1 MWLFPQTPHLMPE
14 YRLLALHDSS
24 QVGDQEPLGLNCEV
38 MSQPTKDKKAAQ
50 FGVTPR
56 SVDFNDWYNE
66 IVIKADLADDSP
78 VRGSMVVKPYGWAL
92 WENIQ
97 GVLDKRFKETNHEAL
112 AFPMLIPMSFL
123 QKEASHVEGF
133 APELAVVTHGGGQ
146 ELEEPLVVR
155 PTSETII
162 GHMWSKWVRSYRDLP
177 LLQYQWGSV
186 VRWELRPRKF
196 LRTTEF
202 YWHEGHTAHA
212 SQDEALEETLKLLEI
227 YRTFARDYA
236 AMPVIAG
243 LKTDSERFAGAV
255 ATYSIEA
262 MMGDGK
268 ALQAGTSHYL
278 GQNFAKAFEVA
289 FQDENQVRQYAH
301 TTSWAISTRIIGGII
316 MTHGDDKGL
325 IMPPKLAPFQV
336 VIVPITKS
344 DNRDAML
351 EAARFVATELR
362 ALGVRVKVDERE
374 GLSNGFKYNDWELRG
389 VPYRLELGPRDLEAG
404 NVVLA
409 SRLGGDKEILPRAQA
424 IAELPLRLQAFQAQ
438 LLQNATEFRDARIKT
453 ADTWDEF
460 VRLIEEGFFV
470 RAFHC
475 GDPISEREIKEKT
488 KATTRNI
495 PLDSEGELGARE
507 TGACIH
513 TGKPA
518 AYGKRVIFARSY

>member
-1 MWLFPQTPHLMPE
+1 
-14 YRLLALHDSS
+14 
-24 QVGDQEPLGLNCEV
+24 

-212 SQDEALEETLKLLEI
+212 SQEEALEETLMLLEI
-227 YRTFARDYA
+227 YRSFARDYA

-289 FQDENQVRQYAH
+289 FQDENQVQQYAH

-344 DNRDAML
+344 DNRDVMIS
-351 EAARFVATELR
+351 AARSVATELR

-409 SRLGGDKEILPRAQA
+409 SRLGGEKEILPRAQA
-424 IAELPLRLQAFQAQ
+424 IAELPAKLEAFQAQ

-453 ADTWDEF
+453 ADTWEDF

-475 GDPISEREIKEKT
+475 GDPVSEREIKEKT

-507 TGACIH
+507 TGVCIH

>member
-1 MWLFPQTPHLMPE
+1 
-14 YRLLALHDSS
+14 
-24 QVGDQEPLGLNCEV
+24 
-38 MSQPTKDKKAAQ
+38 MSNQKAQQ

-56 SVDFNDWYNE
+56 SQDFNEWYND
-66 IVIKADLADDSP
+66 VVLKADLADDSP
-78 VRGSMVVKPYGWAL
+78 VRGAMVVKPYGWAL

-97 GVLDKRFKETNHEAL
+97 KILDAEFKATGHEAMAYPL
-112 AFPMLIPMSFL
+112 FIPMSFL
-123 QKEASHVEGF
+123 QKEAQHVEGF

-162 GHMWSKWVRSYRDLP
+162 GHMWSKWVKSYRDLP

-212 SQDEALEETLKLLEI
+212 THKEAMEETLRLLDI
-227 YRTFARDYA
+227 YRNFAKDYC

-243 LKTDSERFAGAV
+243 RKTPSEKFAGAED
-255 ATYSIEA
+255 TFSIEA

-278 GQNFAKAFEVA
+278 GTNFSKAFDVA
-289 FQDENQVRQYAH
+289 YQDENQKQQFAH

-325 IMPPKLAPFQV
+325 VLPPKLAPHQV
-336 VIVPITKS
+336 VIVPIFKN
-344 DNRDAML
+344 DNKTQML
-351 EAARFVATELR
+351 EAARTLATELR
-362 ALGVRVKVDERE
+362 ATGVRVKIDERE
-374 GLSNGFKYNDWELRG
+374 GLSNGFKYNDWEMRG

-404 NVVLA
+404 VVVLA
-409 SRLGGDKEILPRAQA
+409 SRIGTEKQILPRTEIVAGMAQKLEDFQS
-424 IAELPLRLQAFQAQ
+424 ELFNRAVA
-438 LLQNATEFRDARIKT
+438 FRDSRIKT
-453 ADTWDEF
+453 ADTWEEF
-460 VRLIEEGFFV
+460 TTHIEAGFFV

-475 GDPISEREIKEKT
+475 GDAASEKEIKEKT
-488 KATTRNI
+488 KATTRCV
-495 PLDSEGELGARE
+495 PLDGEVYGQAEEGV
-507 TGACIH
+507 CIH
-513 TGKPA
+513 TGKPS
-518 AYGKRVIFARSY
+518 AYGKRIIFAKAY

>member
-1 MWLFPQTPHLMPE
+1 MAKQ
-14 YRLLALHDSS
+14 DKSS
-24 QVGDQEPLGLNCEV
+24 QY
-38 MSQPTKDKKAAQ
+38 
-50 FGVTPR
+50 GVTPR

-66 IVIKADLADDSP
+66 VVMKADLADDSP
-78 VRGSMVVKPYGWAL
+78 VRGAMVVKPYGWAL
-92 WENIQ
+92 WENVQKI
-97 GVLDKRFKETNHEAL
+97 LDAEFKATNHEAL
-112 AFPMLIPMSFL
+112 AFPMFIPMSFL
-123 QKEASHVEGF
+123 QKEAQHVEGF
-133 APELAVVTHGGGQ
+133 APELAVVTHAGGQ

-212 SQDEALEETLKLLEI
+212 SHEEALEETLRILEI
-227 YRTFARDYA
+227 YRNFAKDYA

-243 LKTDSERFAGAV
+243 LKTPSERFAGAD

-278 GQNFAKAFEVA
+278 GQNFSKAFEVA
-289 FQDENQVRQYAH
+289 FQAKDQTQQFAH

-325 IMPPKLAPFQV
+325 VLPPMLAPYQV
-336 VIVPITKS
+336 VIVPIFRTETQEQ
-344 DNRDAML
+344 MI
-351 EAARFVATELR
+351 EAARALAAELK
-362 ALGVRVKVDERE
+362 AKGIRVKIDERD
-374 GLSNGFKYNDWELRG
+374 GVSNGFKYNDWEMRG
-389 VPYRLELGPRDLEAG
+389 VPYRLELGPRDLESG
-404 NVVLA
+404 NVVLV
-409 SRLGGDKEILPRAQA
+409 SRLGGEKEIIARDTA
-424 IAELPLRLQAFQAQ
+424 IAMMPEKLVAFQAE
-438 LLQNATEFRDARIKT
+438 LLARAVAFRDSRIKT
-453 ADTWDEF
+453 ADTWEEF
-460 VRLIEEGFFV
+460 KELIEAGYFV

-475 GDPISEREIKEKT
+475 GDTDSEKKIKEET
-488 KATTRNI
+488 KATTRCI
-495 PLDSEGELGARE
+495 PLDTEIYGELEQGV
-507 TGACIH
+507 CIH

-518 AYGKRVIFARSY
+518 AYGKRIIFAKAY

>member
-1 MWLFPQTPHLMPE
+1 
-14 YRLLALHDSS
+14 
-24 QVGDQEPLGLNCEV
+24 

-212 SQDEALEETLKLLEI
+212 SQEEALEETLKLLEI

-289 FQDENQVRQYAH
+289 FQDENQVQQYAH

-344 DNRDAML
+344 DNRDTML
-351 EAARFVATELR
+351 SPQNSALWGCVSRWTNARGSLTVSNTTIGNCAACHTASNLVHVISRLQCCARLTFGWR
-362 ALGVRVKVDERE
+362 ERNPAP
-374 GLSNGFKYNDWELRG
+374 SASHCRITRKTRG
-389 VPYRLELGPRDLEAG
+389 VPGS
-404 NVVLA
+404 VV
-409 SRLGGDKEILPRAQA
+409 
-424 IAELPLRLQAFQAQ
+424 
-438 LLQNATEFRDARIKT
+438 TERH
-453 ADTWDEF
+453 
-460 VRLIEEGFFV
+460 G
-470 RAFHC
+470 
-475 GDPISEREIKEKT
+475 IS
-488 KATTRNI
+488 
-495 PLDSEGELGARE
+495 
-507 TGACIH
+507 
-513 TGKPA
+513 
-518 AYGKRVIFARSY
+518 